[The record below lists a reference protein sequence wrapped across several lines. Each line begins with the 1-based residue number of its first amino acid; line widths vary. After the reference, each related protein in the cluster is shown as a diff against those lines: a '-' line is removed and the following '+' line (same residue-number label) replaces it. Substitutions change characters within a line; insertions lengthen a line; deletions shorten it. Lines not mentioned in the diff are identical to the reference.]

1 MKVGFKVQA
10 GFGYYFPRA
19 KAYITEV
26 MCDLTDQAT
35 VADLLD
41 SLSFPEP
48 MAMNIFINGRLAQRH
63 SLLVEGDKVFITP
76 TTVGG

>member
-10 GFGYYFPRA
+10 SFGYYFAPARA
-19 KAYITEV
+19 YVQEEI
-26 MCDLTDQAT
+26 CDLADGAM
-35 VADLLD
+35 VADLLE
-41 SLSFPEP
+41 SLSFPEQ

-63 SLLVEGDKVFITP
+63 SRLVEGDKVFITP